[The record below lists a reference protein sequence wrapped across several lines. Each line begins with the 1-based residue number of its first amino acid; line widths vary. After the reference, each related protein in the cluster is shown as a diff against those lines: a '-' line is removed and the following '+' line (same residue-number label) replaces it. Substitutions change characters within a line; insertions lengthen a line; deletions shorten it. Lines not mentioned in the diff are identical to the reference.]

1 MPWIFSFLAADKNNF
16 KLGRSRGR
24 LGDEKEV
31 IPEGQR
37 WPGAHRAGKPGKKS
51 HSLLFFRDLSALATV
66 AGRSCAFLKPAD
78 ASIFLLARPTILTG
92 TRERR
97 SLPATS
103 LTYARTH
110 LFLFVLAAWMYI
122 LQKVDVALHSKSI
135 AIFRFRFRTQGFV
148 PFRDILSLFSLFM
161 LK

>member
-1 MPWIFSFLAADKNNF
+1 MPRIFSFLAADKNNF
-16 KLGRSRGR
+16 KLGRSRAQ

-37 WPGAHRAGKPGKKS
+37 WPGAHQAGKTGKKS
-51 HSLLFFRDLSALATV
+51 HSPFFMDLSALATV

-92 TRERR
+92 TCERI
-97 SLPATS
+97 SLPATGF
-103 LTYARTH
+103 TTRTH

-122 LQKVDVALHSKSI
+122 LQKVDVL
-135 AIFRFRFRTQGFV
+135 R
-148 PFRDILSLFSLFM
+148 
-161 LK
+161 